1 MESGVVTE
9 SPHVDEGVSVE
20 EKPVVVASVEGAS
33 VEEEKGVSVEEVKSA
48 SVEESMSVEE
58 VKIVPVEEET
68 VSVEEKVVEETL
80 PVVVPEVE
88 LKETPERTEKEAE
101 TPEAT
106 VMEVEEKPEV
116 AVIEEPVNPTPEVEL
131 KATPAIELKETPTT
145 ELKETPAL
153 EERQSPEV
161 EVIAQP
167 TEVPQVEVTATE
179 SPAPELKRTPSIELN
194 FSPSPQL
201 NPTASPLPVTQIE
214 QVTQTTQPEHT
225 EQATQTDLPLSQM
238 LEMEKRLMQNEE
250 TKLLASLLPDDDDTD
265 ESWSD
270 EQSKEATKT
279 SKPKEVYKPMIL
291 GVYVDEK
298 ESAPTP
304 PRASKKRIVV
314 ENESPFCSPSKQ
326 VSVAAAQV
334 TPVRPS
340 RVEKKT
346 QEASP
351 TKVVNECFVVGNYL
365 PETPAESSFWQLLA
379 EKSVSYPVEVRR
391 LLKEQEGER
400 QRFQVLMQR
409 QTSLFQQAYFAERAK
424 WNAVSIPVPH

>member
-1 MESGVVTE
+1 MKEEKRKESVEEKESVPVVESGVATE
-9 SPHVDEGVSVE
+9 SPRVDEGVSVE
-20 EKPVVVASVEGAS
+20 EKPVVVASVGGAS
-33 VEEEKGVSVEEVKSA
+33 VEEEKGVS
-48 SVEESMSVEE
+48 
-58 VKIVPVEEET
+58 VEEET

-80 PVVVPEVE
+80 PVEVPKVE

-101 TPEAT
+101 TLEAT

-116 AVIEEPVNPTPEVEL
+116 AVIEESVNSASEVEL
-131 KATPAIELKETPTT
+131 KATPTT

-161 EVIAQP
+161 EVIAQLTEP
-167 TEVPQVEVTATE
+167 TEAPQVEVIATE

-201 NPTASPLPVTQIE
+201 NPTAPPLPVTQTT
-214 QVTQTTQPEHT
+214 QTTQTTQPEQT
-225 EQATQTDLPLSQM
+225 NQTDLPLTQM

-365 PETPAESSFWQLLA
+365 PETPAESSFLQLLA
-379 EKSVSYPVEVRR
+379 EKSVSYPVAVRR

-409 QTSLFQQAYFAERAK
+409 QTSLFQQTYFAERAK
-424 WNAVSIPVPH
+424 WNAVSSPAPH

>member
-1 MESGVVTE
+1 MKEEKRKESVEEKESVPVVESGVATE
-9 SPHVDEGVSVE
+9 SPRVDEGVSVE
-20 EKPVVVASVEGAS
+20 EKPVVVASVGGAS
-33 VEEEKGVSVEEVKSA
+33 VEEEKGVS
-48 SVEESMSVEE
+48 
-58 VKIVPVEEET
+58 VEEET

-80 PVVVPEVE
+80 PVEVPKVE

-101 TPEAT
+101 TLEAT

-116 AVIEEPVNPTPEVEL
+116 AVIEESVNSASEVEL
-131 KATPAIELKETPTT
+131 KATPTT

-167 TEVPQVEVTATE
+167 TEPTEAPQVEVIATE

-201 NPTASPLPVTQIE
+201 NPTAPPLPVTQTT
-214 QVTQTTQPEHT
+214 QTTQTTQPEHT
-225 EQATQTDLPLSQM
+225 NQTDLPLTQM

-326 VSVAAAQV
+326 VSIAAAQV

-346 QEASP
+346 QEVSP

-365 PETPAESSFWQLLA
+365 PETPAESSFLQLLA
-379 EKSVSYPVEVRR
+379 EKSVSYPVAVRR

-409 QTSLFQQAYFAERAK
+409 QTSLFQQTYFAERAK
-424 WNAVSIPVPH
+424 WNAVSSPAPH

>member
-1 MESGVVTE
+1 MKEEKRKESVEEKESVPVVESGVATE
-9 SPHVDEGVSVE
+9 SPRVDEGVSVE
-20 EKPVVVASVEGAS
+20 EKPVVVASVGGAS
-33 VEEEKGVSVEEVKSA
+33 VEEEKGVS
-48 SVEESMSVEE
+48 
-58 VKIVPVEEET
+58 VEEET

-80 PVVVPEVE
+80 PVEVPKVE

-101 TPEAT
+101 TLEAT

-167 TEVPQVEVTATE
+167 TEAPQVEVTATE

-201 NPTASPLPVTQIE
+201 NPAASPLPVTQT
-214 QVTQTTQPEHT
+214 TQTTQPEHT
-225 EQATQTDLPLSQM
+225 EQATQTDLPLTQM

-365 PETPAESSFWQLLA
+365 PETPAESSFLQLLA
-379 EKSVSYPVEVRR
+379 EKSVSYPVAVRR

-409 QTSLFQQAYFAERAK
+409 QTSLFQQTYFAERAK
-424 WNAVSIPVPH
+424 WNAVSIPALH

>member
-1 MESGVVTE
+1 MKEESAEEKESVSVVESGVATE
-9 SPHVDEGVSVE
+9 SPRVDEGVSAE
-20 EKPVVVASVEGAS
+20 EKPAVVVSVEGAS
-33 VEEEKGVSVEEVKSA
+33 VEEEKGVSVEEVKSI
-48 SVEESMSVEE
+48 SVEESVSVEE
-58 VKIVPVEEET
+58 VKNVPVEEET
-68 VSVEEKVVEETL
+68 VSVEETL
-80 PVVVPEVE
+80 PVIVPEVE
-88 LKETPERTEKEAE
+88 LKETPEVTEKEAE
-101 TPEAT
+101 TLEAT

-116 AVIEEPVNPTPEVEL
+116 TMIEEPVSSTSEVKL
-131 KATPAIELKETPTT
+131 KVIPTT

-153 EERQSPEV
+153 EERESPEV

-167 TEVPQVEVTATE
+167 TEAPQVEVTATE
-179 SPAPELKRTPSIELN
+179 SPAPELQRTPSIELN

-201 NPTASPLPVTQIE
+201 NPTASPLQIE

-225 EQATQTDLPLSQM
+225 EQTTQTDLPLSQM

-314 ENESPFCSPSKQ
+314 ENESPFCSPSKH

-340 RVEKKT
+340 RVDKKT
-346 QEASP
+346 QESSP
-351 TKVVNECFVVGNYL
+351 TKVVNDCYVVGNYL
-365 PETPAESSFWQLLA
+365 PETPAESSFLQLLA
-379 EKSVSYPVEVRR
+379 KKSVSYPVAVRR

-400 QRFQVLMQR
+400 QRFQVLLQR

-424 WNAVSIPVPH
+424 WSAVSYPLPH

>member
-1 MESGVVTE
+1 MKEEKRKESVEEKESVPVVESGVATE
-9 SPHVDEGVSVE
+9 SPRVDEGVSVE
-20 EKPVVVASVEGAS
+20 EKPVVVASVGGAS
-33 VEEEKGVSVEEVKSA
+33 VEEEKGVS
-48 SVEESMSVEE
+48 
-58 VKIVPVEEET
+58 VEEET

-80 PVVVPEVE
+80 PVEVPKVE

-101 TPEAT
+101 TLEAT

-116 AVIEEPVNPTPEVEL
+116 AVIEESVNSASEVEL
-131 KATPAIELKETPTT
+131 KVASTI

-161 EVIAQP
+161 EVIAQS
-167 TEVPQVEVTATE
+167 TEAPQVEVTATTE
-179 SPAPELKRTPSIELN
+179 SPAPELQRTPSIELN

-201 NPTASPLPVTQIE
+201 NPTASPLQIE
-214 QVTQTTQPEHT
+214 QVTQTTQTTQPEQT
-225 EQATQTDLPLSQM
+225 NQTDLPLTQM

-279 SKPKEVYKPMIL
+279 SKPKEVYKSVIL

-326 VSVAAAQV
+326 VSIAAAQV

-346 QEASP
+346 QEVSP

-365 PETPAESSFWQLLA
+365 PETPAESSFLQLLA
-379 EKSVSYPVEVRR
+379 EKSVSYPVAVRR

-409 QTSLFQQAYFAERAK
+409 QTSLFQQTYFAERAK
-424 WNAVSIPVPH
+424 WNAVSSPAPH

>member
-1 MESGVVTE
+1 MKEEKRKESVEEKESVPVVESGVATE
-9 SPHVDEGVSVE
+9 SPRVDEGVSVE
-20 EKPVVVASVEGAS
+20 EKPVVVASVGGAS
-33 VEEEKGVSVEEVKSA
+33 VEEEKG
-48 SVEESMSVEE
+48 
-58 VKIVPVEEET
+58 VPVEEET

-80 PVVVPEVE
+80 PVEVPKVE

-101 TPEAT
+101 TLEAT

-116 AVIEEPVNPTPEVEL
+116 AVIEESVNSASEVEL
-131 KATPAIELKETPTT
+131 KATPTT

-167 TEVPQVEVTATE
+167 TEPTEAPQVEVIATE

-201 NPTASPLPVTQIE
+201 NPTAPPLPVTQTT
-214 QVTQTTQPEHT
+214 QTTQTTQPEQT
-225 EQATQTDLPLSQM
+225 NQTDLPLTQM

-326 VSVAAAQV
+326 VSIAAAQV

-346 QEASP
+346 QEVSP

-365 PETPAESSFWQLLA
+365 PETPAESSFLQLLA
-379 EKSVSYPVEVRR
+379 EKSVSYPVAVRR

-409 QTSLFQQAYFAERAK
+409 QTSLFQQTYFAERAK
-424 WNAVSIPVPH
+424 WNAVSSRAPH

>member
-1 MESGVVTE
+1 MKEEKRKESVEEKESVPVVESGVATE
-9 SPHVDEGVSVE
+9 SPRVDEGVSVE
-20 EKPVVVASVEGAS
+20 EKPVVVASVGGAS
-33 VEEEKGVSVEEVKSA
+33 VEEEKGVS
-48 SVEESMSVEE
+48 
-58 VKIVPVEEET
+58 VEEET

-80 PVVVPEVE
+80 PVEVPKVE

-101 TPEAT
+101 TLEAT

-116 AVIEEPVNPTPEVEL
+116 AVIEESVNSASEVEL
-131 KATPAIELKETPTT
+131 KATPTT

-167 TEVPQVEVTATE
+167 TEPTEAPQVEVIATE

-201 NPTASPLPVTQIE
+201 NPTAPPLPVTQTT
-214 QVTQTTQPEHT
+214 QTTQTTQPEQT
-225 EQATQTDLPLSQM
+225 NQTDLPLTQM

-326 VSVAAAQV
+326 VSIAAAQV

-346 QEASP
+346 QEVSP

-365 PETPAESSFWQLLA
+365 SETPAESSFLQLLA
-379 EKSVSYPVEVRR
+379 EKSVSYPVAVRR

-409 QTSLFQQAYFAERAK
+409 QTSLFQQTYFAERAK
-424 WNAVSIPVPH
+424 WNAVSSRAPH

>member
-1 MESGVVTE
+1 MKEEKRKESVEEKESVPVVESGVATE
-9 SPHVDEGVSVE
+9 SPRVDEGVSVE
-20 EKPVVVASVEGAS
+20 EKPIVVASVEGAS
-33 VEEEKGVSVEEVKSA
+33 VEEEKGVSVEE
-48 SVEESMSVEE
+48 
-58 VKIVPVEEET
+58 ET

-80 PVVVPEVE
+80 PVEVPKVE

-101 TPEAT
+101 TLEAT

-116 AVIEEPVNPTPEVEL
+116 AVIEESVNSASEVEL
-131 KATPAIELKETPTT
+131 KATPTT

-161 EVIAQP
+161 EVIAQPTEP

-214 QVTQTTQPEHT
+214 QVTQTTQTTQPEHT
-225 EQATQTDLPLSQM
+225 NQTDLPLTQM

-326 VSVAAAQV
+326 VSIAAAQV

-346 QEASP
+346 QEVSP

-365 PETPAESSFWQLLA
+365 PETPAESSFLQLLA
-379 EKSVSYPVEVRR
+379 EKSVSYPVAVRR

-409 QTSLFQQAYFAERAK
+409 QTSLFQQTYFAERAK
-424 WNAVSIPVPH
+424 WNAVSSRAPH

>member
-1 MESGVVTE
+1 MKEEKRKESVEEKESVPVVESGVATE
-9 SPHVDEGVSVE
+9 SPRVDEGVSVE
-20 EKPVVVASVEGAS
+20 EKPVVVASVGGAS
-33 VEEEKGVSVEEVKSA
+33 VEEEKGVS
-48 SVEESMSVEE
+48 
-58 VKIVPVEEET
+58 VEEET

-80 PVVVPEVE
+80 PVEVPKVE

-101 TPEAT
+101 TLDAT

-116 AVIEEPVNPTPEVEL
+116 AVIEESVNSASEVEL
-131 KATPAIELKETPTT
+131 KATPTT

-167 TEVPQVEVTATE
+167 TEPTEAPQVEVIATE

-201 NPTASPLPVTQIE
+201 NPTAPPLPVTQT
-214 QVTQTTQPEHT
+214 TQTTQPEQT
-225 EQATQTDLPLSQM
+225 NQTDLPLTQM

-326 VSVAAAQV
+326 VSIAAAQV

-346 QEASP
+346 QEVSP

-365 PETPAESSFWQLLA
+365 PETPAESSFLQLLA
-379 EKSVSYPVEVRR
+379 EKSVSYPVAVRR

-409 QTSLFQQAYFAERAK
+409 QTSLFQQTYFAERAK
-424 WNAVSIPVPH
+424 WNAVSSPAPH

>member
-1 MESGVVTE
+1 MKEEKRKESVEEKESVPVVESGVATE
-9 SPHVDEGVSVE
+9 SPRVDEGVSVE
-20 EKPVVVASVEGAS
+20 EKPVVVASVGGAS
-33 VEEEKGVSVEEVKSA
+33 VEEEKGVS
-48 SVEESMSVEE
+48 
-58 VKIVPVEEET
+58 VEEET

-80 PVVVPEVE
+80 PVEIPKVE

-101 TPEAT
+101 TLEAT

-116 AVIEEPVNPTPEVEL
+116 AVIEESVNSASEVEL
-131 KATPAIELKETPTT
+131 KATPTT

-167 TEVPQVEVTATE
+167 TEPTEAPQVEVIATE

-201 NPTASPLPVTQIE
+201 NPTAPPLPVTQTT
-214 QVTQTTQPEHT
+214 QTTQTTQPEQT
-225 EQATQTDLPLSQM
+225 NQTDLPLTQM

-279 SKPKEVYKPMIL
+279 SKPKEVYKAMIL

-365 PETPAESSFWQLLA
+365 PETPAESSFLQLLA
-379 EKSVSYPVEVRR
+379 EKSVSYPVAVRR

-409 QTSLFQQAYFAERAK
+409 QTSLFQQTYFAERAK
-424 WNAVSIPVPH
+424 WNAVSSPAPY

>member
-1 MESGVVTE
+1 MKEEKRKESVEEKESVPVVESGVATE
-9 SPHVDEGVSVE
+9 SPRVDEGVSVE
-20 EKPVVVASVEGAS
+20 EKPVVVASVGGAS
-33 VEEEKGVSVEEVKSA
+33 VEEEKGVS
-48 SVEESMSVEE
+48 
-58 VKIVPVEEET
+58 VEEET

-80 PVVVPEVE
+80 PVEVPKVE

-101 TPEAT
+101 TLEAT

-116 AVIEEPVNPTPEVEL
+116 AVIEESVNSASEVEL
-131 KATPAIELKETPTT
+131 KATPTT

-167 TEVPQVEVTATE
+167 TEPTEAPQVEVTATE

-214 QVTQTTQPEHT
+214 QVTQTTQTTQPEHT
-225 EQATQTDLPLSQM
+225 NQTDLPLTQM

-326 VSVAAAQV
+326 VSIAAAQV

-346 QEASP
+346 QEVSP

-365 PETPAESSFWQLLA
+365 PETPAESSFLQLLA
-379 EKSVSYPVEVRR
+379 EKSVSYPVAVRR

-409 QTSLFQQAYFAERAK
+409 QTSLCQQTYFAERAK
-424 WNAVSIPVPH
+424 WNAVSSPAPH

>member
-1 MESGVVTE
+1 
-9 SPHVDEGVSVE
+9 
-20 EKPVVVASVEGAS
+20 
-33 VEEEKGVSVEEVKSA
+33 
-48 SVEESMSVEE
+48 
-58 VKIVPVEEET
+58 
-68 VSVEEKVVEETL
+68 
-80 PVVVPEVE
+80 
-88 LKETPERTEKEAE
+88 
-101 TPEAT
+101 
-106 VMEVEEKPEV
+106 MEVEEKPEV
-116 AVIEEPVNPTPEVEL
+116 AVIEESVNSASEVEL
-131 KATPAIELKETPTT
+131 KATPTT

-167 TEVPQVEVTATE
+167 TEPTEAPQVEVTATE

-214 QVTQTTQPEHT
+214 QVTQTTQTTQPEHT
-225 EQATQTDLPLSQM
+225 NQTDLPLTQM

-326 VSVAAAQV
+326 VSIAAAQV

-346 QEASP
+346 QEVSP

-365 PETPAESSFWQLLA
+365 PETPAESSFLQLLA
-379 EKSVSYPVEVRR
+379 EKSVSYPVAVRR

-424 WNAVSIPVPH
+424 WNAVSIPAAR

>member
-1 MESGVVTE
+1 MKEEKRKESVEEKESVPVVESGVATE
-9 SPHVDEGVSVE
+9 SPRVDEGVSVE
-20 EKPVVVASVEGAS
+20 EKPVVVASVGGAS
-33 VEEEKGVSVEEVKSA
+33 VEEEKGVS
-48 SVEESMSVEE
+48 
-58 VKIVPVEEET
+58 VEEET

-80 PVVVPEVE
+80 PVEVPKVE

-101 TPEAT
+101 TLEAT

-116 AVIEEPVNPTPEVEL
+116 AVIEESVNSASEVEL
-131 KATPAIELKETPTT
+131 KATPTT

-167 TEVPQVEVTATE
+167 TEPTEAPQEEVIATE

-201 NPTASPLPVTQIE
+201 NPTAPPLPVT
-214 QVTQTTQPEHT
+214 QVTQTTQTTQPEQT
-225 EQATQTDLPLSQM
+225 NQTDLPLTQM

-326 VSVAAAQV
+326 VSIAAAQV

-346 QEASP
+346 QEVSP

-365 PETPAESSFWQLLA
+365 PETPAESSFLQLLA
-379 EKSVSYPVEVRR
+379 EKSVSYPVAVRR

-409 QTSLFQQAYFAERAK
+409 QTSLFQQTYFAERAK
-424 WNAVSIPVPH
+424 WNAVSSPAPH

>member
-1 MESGVVTE
+1 
-9 SPHVDEGVSVE
+9 
-20 EKPVVVASVEGAS
+20 
-33 VEEEKGVSVEEVKSA
+33 
-48 SVEESMSVEE
+48 
-58 VKIVPVEEET
+58 
-68 VSVEEKVVEETL
+68 
-80 PVVVPEVE
+80 
-88 LKETPERTEKEAE
+88 
-101 TPEAT
+101 
-106 VMEVEEKPEV
+106 
-116 AVIEEPVNPTPEVEL
+116 
-131 KATPAIELKETPTT
+131 
-145 ELKETPAL
+145 
-153 EERQSPEV
+153 
-161 EVIAQP
+161 
-167 TEVPQVEVTATE
+167 
-179 SPAPELKRTPSIELN
+179 
-194 FSPSPQL
+194 
-201 NPTASPLPVTQIE
+201 
-214 QVTQTTQPEHT
+214 
-225 EQATQTDLPLSQM
+225 M

-279 SKPKEVYKPMIL
+279 SKPKEVYKAMIL

-326 VSVAAAQV
+326 VSIAAAQV

-346 QEASP
+346 QEVSP

-365 PETPAESSFWQLLA
+365 PETPAESSFLQLLA
-379 EKSVSYPVEVRR
+379 EKSVSYPVAVRR

-409 QTSLFQQAYFAERAK
+409 QTSLFQQTYFAERAK
-424 WNAVSIPVPH
+424 WNAVSSPAPH

>member
-1 MESGVVTE
+1 MKEEKRKESVEEKESVPVVESGVATE
-9 SPHVDEGVSVE
+9 SPRVDEGVSVE
-20 EKPVVVASVEGAS
+20 EKPVVVASVGGAS
-33 VEEEKGVSVEEVKSA
+33 VEEEKGVS
-48 SVEESMSVEE
+48 
-58 VKIVPVEEET
+58 VEEET

-80 PVVVPEVE
+80 PVEVPKVE

-101 TPEAT
+101 TLEAT

-116 AVIEEPVNPTPEVEL
+116 AVIEESVNSASEVEL
-131 KATPAIELKETPTT
+131 KATPTT

-167 TEVPQVEVTATE
+167 TEPTEAPQVEVIATE

-201 NPTASPLPVTQIE
+201 NPTAPPLPVTQT
-214 QVTQTTQPEHT
+214 TQTTQPEQT
-225 EQATQTDLPLSQM
+225 NQTDLPLTQM

-326 VSVAAAQV
+326 VSIAAAQV

-346 QEASP
+346 QEVSP

-365 PETPAESSFWQLLA
+365 PETPAESSFLQLLA
-379 EKSVSYPVEVRR
+379 EKSVSYPVAVRR

-409 QTSLFQQAYFAERAK
+409 QTSLFQQTYFAERAK
-424 WNAVSIPVPH
+424 WNAVSSPAPH

>member
-1 MESGVVTE
+1 MKEEKRKESVEEKESVPVVESGVATE
-9 SPHVDEGVSVE
+9 SPRVDEGVSVE
-20 EKPVVVASVEGAS
+20 EKPVVVASVGGAS
-33 VEEEKGVSVEEVKSA
+33 VEEEKGVS
-48 SVEESMSVEE
+48 
-58 VKIVPVEEET
+58 VEEET

-80 PVVVPEVE
+80 PVEVPKVE

-101 TPEAT
+101 TLEAT

-116 AVIEEPVNPTPEVEL
+116 AVIEESVNSASEVEL
-131 KATPAIELKETPTT
+131 KATPTT

-167 TEVPQVEVTATE
+167 TEPTEAPQVEVIATE

-201 NPTASPLPVTQIE
+201 NPTAPPLQIE
-214 QVTQTTQPEHT
+214 QVTQTTQTTQPEQT
-225 EQATQTDLPLSQM
+225 NQTDLPLTQM

-326 VSVAAAQV
+326 VSIAAAQV

-346 QEASP
+346 QEVSP

-365 PETPAESSFWQLLA
+365 PETPAESSFLQLLA
-379 EKSVSYPVEVRR
+379 EKSVSYPVAVRR

-409 QTSLFQQAYFAERAK
+409 QTSLFQQTYFAERAK
-424 WNAVSIPVPH
+424 WNAVSSPAPH

>member
-1 MESGVVTE
+1 MKEEKRKESVEEKESVPVVESGVATE
-9 SPHVDEGVSVE
+9 SPRVDEGVSVE
-20 EKPVVVASVEGAS
+20 EKPVVVASVGGAS
-33 VEEEKGVSVEEVKSA
+33 VEEEKGVSVEE
-48 SVEESMSVEE
+48 
-58 VKIVPVEEET
+58 ET
-68 VSVEEKVVEETL
+68 VSFEEKVVEETL
-80 PVVVPEVE
+80 PVEVPKVE

-101 TPEAT
+101 TLEAT

-116 AVIEEPVNPTPEVEL
+116 AVIEESVNSASEVEL
-131 KATPAIELKETPTT
+131 KATPTT

-167 TEVPQVEVTATE
+167 TEPTEAPQVEVIATE

-201 NPTASPLPVTQIE
+201 NPTAPPLPVTQTT
-214 QVTQTTQPEHT
+214 QTTQTTQPEQT
-225 EQATQTDLPLSQM
+225 NQTDLPLTQM

-326 VSVAAAQV
+326 VSIAAAQV

-346 QEASP
+346 QEVSP

-365 PETPAESSFWQLLA
+365 PETPAESSFLQLLA
-379 EKSVSYPVEVRR
+379 EKSVSYPVAVRR

-409 QTSLFQQAYFAERAK
+409 QTSLFQQTYFAERAK
-424 WNAVSIPVPH
+424 WNAVSSPAPH

>member
-1 MESGVVTE
+1 MS
-9 SPHVDEGVSVE
+9 
-20 EKPVVVASVEGAS
+20 A
-33 VEEEKGVSVEEVKSA
+33 EEVKSA
-48 SVEESMSVEE
+48 SVEEKS
-58 VKIVPVEEET
+58 VPVEEET
-68 VSVEEKVVEETL
+68 VSIEEKVVEET
-80 PVVVPEVE
+80 PTVEAPKVE
-88 LKETPERTEKEAE
+88 LKETPEVTEKEAE

-116 AVIEEPVNPTPEVEL
+116 AVIEEPVNPTPEVEP
-131 KATPAIELKETPTT
+131 KEAPAIELKETPTT

-167 TEVPQVEVTATE
+167 TEAPQVEVTATE
-179 SPAPELKRTPSIELN
+179 SPAPELKRAPSIELN

-201 NPTASPLPVTQIE
+201 NPTVSPLQTEQVTQTT
-214 QVTQTTQPEHT
+214 QTTQTTQPEHT
-225 EQATQTDLPLSQM
+225 EQATQTDLPLTQM

-270 EQSKEATKT
+270 EQSKEATKP

-326 VSVAAAQV
+326 VSIAAAQV

-346 QEASP
+346 QEVSP

-365 PETPAESSFWQLLA
+365 PETPAESSFLQLLA
-379 EKSVSYPVEVRR
+379 EKSVSYPVAVRR

-409 QTSLFQQAYFAERAK
+409 QTSLFQQTYFAERAK
-424 WNAVSIPVPH
+424 WNAVSSPAPY

>member
-1 MESGVVTE
+1 MKEEKRKESVEEKESVPVVESGVATE
-9 SPHVDEGVSVE
+9 SPRVDEGVSVE
-20 EKPVVVASVEGAS
+20 EKPVVVASVGGAS
-33 VEEEKGVSVEEVKSA
+33 VEEEKGVS
-48 SVEESMSVEE
+48 
-58 VKIVPVEEET
+58 VEEET

-80 PVVVPEVE
+80 PVEVPKVE

-101 TPEAT
+101 TLEAT

-116 AVIEEPVNPTPEVEL
+116 AVIEESVNSASEVEL
-131 KATPAIELKETPTT
+131 KATPTT

-167 TEVPQVEVTATE
+167 TEPTEAPQVEVIATE

-201 NPTASPLPVTQIE
+201 NPTAPPLPVTQTT
-214 QVTQTTQPEHT
+214 QTTQTTQPEQT
-225 EQATQTDLPLSQM
+225 NQTDLPLTQM

-326 VSVAAAQV
+326 VSIAAAQV

-346 QEASP
+346 QEVSP

-365 PETPAESSFWQLLA
+365 PETPAESSFLQLLA
-379 EKSVSYPVEVRR
+379 EKSVSYPVAVRR

-409 QTSLFQQAYFAERAK
+409 QTSLFQQTYFAERAK
-424 WNAVSIPVPH
+424 WNAVSSPAPH

>member
-1 MESGVVTE
+1 MKEEKRKESVEEKESVPVVESGVATE
-9 SPHVDEGVSVE
+9 SPRVDEGVSVE
-20 EKPVVVASVEGAS
+20 EKPVVVASVGGAS
-33 VEEEKGVSVEEVKSA
+33 VEEEKGVS
-48 SVEESMSVEE
+48 
-58 VKIVPVEEET
+58 VEEET

-80 PVVVPEVE
+80 PVEVPKVE

-101 TPEAT
+101 TLEAT

-116 AVIEEPVNPTPEVEL
+116 AVIEESVNSASEVEL
-131 KATPAIELKETPTT
+131 KATPTT

-167 TEVPQVEVTATE
+167 TEPTEAPQVEVIATE

-201 NPTASPLPVTQIE
+201 NPTAPPLPVTQTT
-214 QVTQTTQPEHT
+214 QTTQTTQPEQT
-225 EQATQTDLPLSQM
+225 NQTDLPLTQM

-326 VSVAAAQV
+326 VSIAAAQV

-346 QEASP
+346 QEVSP

-365 PETPAESSFWQLLA
+365 PETPAESSFLQLLA
-379 EKSVSYPVEVRR
+379 EKSVSYPVAVRR

-409 QTSLFQQAYFAERAK
+409 QTSLFQQTYFAERAK
-424 WNAVSIPVPH
+424 WNAVSSRAPH